1 KSVIIVVYG
10 LSSLDAE
17 KVGKFY
23 AFWSDLVEK
32 VSLITRSF
40 RSRLVLILA
49 EKNLAT
55 VPNKLIPFMFV
66 QPSATN
72 ETQYFLKLTPLEKIL
87 KNDVKNWLAQEEI
100 YSKLNQTNNYVQ
112 SIVDNDI
119 PDWEEKPL
127 EILDEICYTVFR
139 IEDGIAAI
147 EPYWKLAG

>member
-1 KSVIIVVYG
+1 M
-10 LSSLDAE
+10 
-17 KVGKFY
+17 
-23 AFWSDLVEK
+23 
-32 VSLITRSF
+32 
-40 RSRLVLILA
+40 
-49 EKNLAT
+49 
-55 VPNKLIPFMFV
+55 PNKLLPFMFV
-66 QPSATN
+66 HPSAIN
-72 ETQYFLKLTPLEKIL
+72 ETQYSLKLTPLENIL